1 MKNNG
6 QQNNGN
12 SSEAATADSP
22 VAFPNDSETQ
32 LQDISTLL
40 QGAPVIQQTA
50 DSTTDKPAD
59 GIASA
64 ADFEQ
69 AAEKKPF
76 SRRLGPK
83 ATTGAIISG
92 LIMLPLSFVFLSG
105 GSKQAENV
113 AGVEEAT
120 ENSTF
125 VSSEDYAAMQAEL
138 EQLRGQQAFIDQQVD
153 ADAIDAMGR
162 QKAAA
167 AAATATSPTAKPAT
181 TATAAKPKPA
191 PAKPRATTTASSRKS
206 PAPRSS
212 RVVTPAPRP
221 TPVATAPRS
230 STPVA
235 QAPVRQITAQPPE
248 PVDPFERR
256 AQLQALGTYGTPP
269 PTAQAS
275 RPVSSR
281 TSNPFDTASAYVQAI
296 AVESPQA
303 QPAFLQAQAVAPVET
318 PLTEDEL
325 QYQQDADAVLALEPA
340 ELNSEAKST
349 SPEPET
355 RDTQRENSRGDSAV
369 IDPRRFRK
377 SDKSQ
382 AISSTATS
390 DPAEIASPMAIIPGT
405 NVQAELPYGFSWQE
419 GTPLPEVLMT
429 TTEDIM
435 AGSLTVIP
443 AGTQLLGQAQIDPS
457 SGTVTIQVVG
467 LFGETRDVQIPRTSV
482 VVRAVDG
489 SVLTASASGGD
500 LSRSSSGS
508 DVGGFLM
515 ESLANSVGN
524 VIDSDDSLVGDLAG
538 GVAETV
544 IDGQV
549 RRSQANANARNARLA
564 SQPVV
569 WTLKP
574 RTVRLTF
581 NNYIP
586 LSSVAR

>member
-22 VAFPNDSETQ
+22 AAFPNDSETQ

-50 DSTTDKPAD
+50 DSTTGKPAD

-69 AAEKKPF
+69 VAEKKPF

-153 ADAIDAMGR
+153 ADAIDAMGK
-162 QKAAA
+162 QKA
-167 AAATATSPTAKPAT
+167 AAATATSPTNKPAT
-181 TATAAKPKPA
+181 ATTAAKPA
-191 PAKPRATTTASSRKS
+191 PAKPSNTTTASSRQS
-206 PAPRSS
+206 PAPRPS
-212 RVVTPAPRP
+212 RVITPAP
-221 TPVATAPRS
+221 VATTPRS
-230 STPVA
+230 AA
-235 QAPVRQITAQPPE
+235 QAPTRQIIAQPPE

-269 PTAQAS
+269 PTAQATQ
-275 RPVSSR
+275 PAINR

-296 AVESPQA
+296 AIESPQV
-303 QPAFLQAQAVAPVET
+303 QPAFLQAQAVTPVER
-318 PLTEDEL
+318 PLTEEEL

-340 ELNSEAKST
+340 ELNSEVEST
-349 SPEPET
+349 SPESKAKSTPSEKN
-355 RDTQRENSRGDSAV
+355 RSDSAV
-369 IDPRRFRK
+369 LDPRRLRK
-377 SDKSQ
+377 ARQSEESQ
-382 AISSTATS
+382 AVATTTDSSDRTTT
-390 DPAEIASPMAIIPGT
+390 ASPMAIMPGASA
-405 NVQAELPYGFSWQE
+405 QAELPYGFSWQE

-489 SVLTASASGGD
+489 SVLTVSASGGD

-549 RRSQANANARNARLA
+549 RRSQADANARNARLA
-564 SQPVV
+564 SQPIV
-569 WTLKP
+569 WTLEP
-574 RTVRLTF
+574 RTVQLTF

-586 LSSVAR
+586 LSSAAR